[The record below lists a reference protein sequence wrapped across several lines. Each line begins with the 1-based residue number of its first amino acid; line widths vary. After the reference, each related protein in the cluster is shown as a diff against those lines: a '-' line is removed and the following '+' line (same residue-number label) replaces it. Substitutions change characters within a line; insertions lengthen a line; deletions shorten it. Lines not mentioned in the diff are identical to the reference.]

1 MFWIDILTVIVA
13 FLLIYKSYQQGLLNS
28 AVRLIGLI
36 LGIVIAANLGSWASD
51 VLSLQFNWT
60 RQVTDIVG
68 YILIFLI
75 VILAVQALGFL
86 LRSIIHA
93 IKLGWL
99 DRIGGLLFGALKAAI
114 IISLIFW
121 LLMAIPSD
129 TLGRDIRERSFSYK
143 LLAGFAP
150 SLYEKLVQ
158 PYIRDGNVRDR
169 LDSML
174 SPNGGSDL
182 SFIQEFEE
190 ELLKIEGVDQSFIED
205 LKTRFKEL
213 SLQKQMLIISKLS
226 EEDPD
231 LQEIINLLYAET
243 P

>member
-1 MFWIDILTVIVA
+1 MFWIDILTIIVA
-13 FLLIYKSYQQGLLNS
+13 LLLIYKSYQQGLLNS

-51 VLSLQFNWT
+51 MLLLQFNWA
-60 RQVTDIVG
+60 QQISDIVG
-68 YILIFLI
+68 YVLIFLI
-75 VILAVQALGFL
+75 VILLVQALGFL

-114 IISLIFW
+114 IMSLIFW

-174 SPNGGSDL
+174 SPNSSNL

-190 ELLKIEGVDQSFIED
+190 ELLQIEGVDRAFVED
-205 LKTRFKEL
+205 LKIRFEEL
-213 SLQKQMLIISKLS
+213 PLQKQMQIISKLS
-226 EEDPD
+226 EEKPD
-231 LQEIINLLYAET
+231 LQEVINLLYAE
-243 P
+243 

>member
-1 MFWIDILTVIVA
+1 MFWIDILTIIVA
-13 FLLIYKSYQQGLLNS
+13 LLLIYKSYQQGLLNS

-36 LGIVIAANLGSWASD
+36 LGIVIAANLGSWAGD
-51 VLSLQFNWT
+51 MLSLQFNWA
-60 RQVTDIVG
+60 QQISDIVG

-75 VILAVQALGFL
+75 VILLVQVLGFL
-86 LRSIIHA
+86 LRSFIHA

-114 IISLIFW
+114 IMSLIFW

-169 LDSML
+169 LDTML
-174 SPNGGSDL
+174 SFDSSEL

-190 ELLKIEGVDQSFIED
+190 KLLMIDGVDQAFVED
-205 LKTRFKEL
+205 LKTRFQEL
-213 SLQKQMLIISKLS
+213 PLQKQMQIISKLS
-226 EEDPD
+226 EENPN
-231 LQEIINLLYAET
+231 LQEVINLLYAE
-243 P
+243 

>member
-1 MFWIDILTVIVA
+1 MFWIDILTLIVA
-13 FLLIYKSYQQGLLNS
+13 ILLIVKSYQQGLLNG
-28 AVRLIGLI
+28 AVRLVGLI
-36 LGIVIAANLGSWASD
+36 LGIIVAANLGSWASD
-51 VLSLQFNWT
+51 ILALQFNWS
-60 RQVTDIVG
+60 RQITDIVG

-75 VILAVQALGFL
+75 VILVVQLAGFL

-99 DRIGGLLFGALKAAI
+99 DRLGGVLFGALKAAI
-114 IISLIFW
+114 ILSLIFW

-129 TLGRDIRERSFSYK
+129 TLSKDIRERSFTYK
-143 LLAGFAP
+143 LLGDFAP

-174 SPNGGSDL
+174 SPHPDDL
-182 SFIQEFEE
+182 NFLQEFEE
-190 ELLKIEGVDQSFIED
+190 ELLKIDGVDRNFVDD
-205 LKTRFKEL
+205 LKQRFSDL
-213 SLQKQMLIISKLS
+213 PLQKQMLVISKLS
-226 EEDPD
+226 EKEPD